1 MKLIKRIVIA
11 FALLGVLIVISIY
24 GYLQTT
30 KPTRNGTLTV
40 PGLQADVEV
49 IYDKWGIP
57 HIYAQQEEDAY
68 YALGYVHAQDR
79 LFQMEMLRRAAS
91 GRLAEVLGPELVE
104 VDKFFRTL
112 GINHFAKEHAAKFLS
127 SDTTAFQRAAHAY
140 QKGIN
145 QYINTG
151 KVPIEFSIMG
161 IPKREFT
168 PEDIY
173 LAVGFMSFGF
183 AEGFHA
189 DPVLQKI
196 KTEWGDEYLKDLAVQ
211 TPPDA
216 VLIKNH
222 NGELKPT
229 TTNQL
234 ISKINEAIEKIPVP
248 LLQGSNGWVVSGAKS
263 VSGFPILANDTHIGF
278 SQPAV
283 WYEAHI
289 EYPGFSF
296 YGHHL
301 AGIPFGLL
309 GNNRYCGFGLTMF
322 ENDDVD
328 FFVETPNE
336 EDSTYVQFQEGWE
349 KLKTRTEVIKVHGQ
363 EDINFLVQTSRHGP
377 IINGIVENVE
387 EAGSHIALSWL
398 LLQVE
403 NNAVQA
409 AYQLNRASTFN
420 EARDAVSKFSAPGLN
435 VMYADTDGNIAW
447 WAAAKLP
454 VRPAHVQSK
463 LFLDGASGNDEY
475 QGFYEFSKNPHA
487 INPPWGFVYSA
498 NNQPDSVDGILYPGY
513 YYPKSRAGRIAE
525 LLSVDKKFSVEDMK
539 AIQLDV
545 RSHQHAEAARII
557 ADALDS
563 FAEDA
568 ELGIIVQELKS
579 WNGDHSTTLIAPSI
593 YYNMLSQI
601 TYRSMQ
607 DEIGVTALKSL
618 HGTSVP
624 KNSYHSFMANASS
637 PWWDDVRTKDKK
649 ESREDIL
656 VQSARETVRLLKKIC
671 GNKPEQWTWGKIHS
685 LTHPHAFKDVKPLNT
700 FFNVGPFTVDGGN
713 EVLNNMLISLDTT
726 GYFPVIAG
734 PALRKITDFAN
745 LEQGETVSPTGQSGN
760 VMSIHYKD
768 QAEMF
773 ATGQYRKMMMN
784 RDEIVQQAKHK
795 LILKPMS
802 N

>member
-1 MKLIKRIVIA
+1 MKFIKRVLIA
-11 FALLGVLIVISIY
+11 FLLLGMLIIISIY
-24 GYLQTT
+24 GYLLTT
-30 KPTRNGTLTV
+30 KPTLSGTLAL
-40 PGLQADVEV
+40 PGLQAEVEV
-49 IYDKWGIP
+49 LYDEWGIP
-57 HIYAQQEEDAY
+57 HIYAQHETDAY

-91 GRLAEVLGPELVE
+91 GRLAEVLGPDLLE

-112 GINHFAKEHAAKFLS
+112 GINHFAKEHAAQFLS
-127 SDTTAFQRAAHAY
+127 GDTASFQRAAHAY

-145 QYINTG
+145 HFIHTG
-151 KVPIEFSIMG
+151 KTPLEFSVMG
-161 IPKREFT
+161 IPKAEFT

-196 KTEWGDEYLKDLAVQ
+196 KSEWGDEYLKDLAVQ
-211 TPPDA
+211 TPADA
-216 VLIKNH
+216 VTIKNH
-222 NGELKPT
+222 AGEIKPSVT
-229 TTNQL
+229 HQL
-234 ISKINEAIEKIPVP
+234 ISKINAAIEKIPVP
-248 LLQGSNGWVVSGAKS
+248 LLQGSNGWVVSGEGS

-278 SQPAV
+278 GQPAV
-283 WYEAHI
+283 WYEAHL

-309 GNNRYCGFGLTMF
+309 GNNRFCGFGLTMF

-328 FFVETPNE
+328 FFIETPHPD
-336 EDSTYVQFQEGWE
+336 DSTYVRFQEGWE
-349 KLKTRTEVIKVHGQ
+349 KLKTRTEVINVHGK
-363 EDINFLVQTSRHGP
+363 EAINFQVRTSRHGP
-377 IINGIVENVE
+377 LINGIVENVE
-387 EAGSHIALSWL
+387 EAGSPIALSWL

-403 NNAVQA
+403 NHAVQA
-409 AYQLNRASTFN
+409 AYQLNHASTFS
-420 EARDAVSKFSAPGLN
+420 EARAAVSRFSAPGLN

-475 QGFYEFSKNPHA
+475 QGYYAFDKNPQA

-525 LLSVDKKFSVEDMK
+525 LLAVDKKFSSEDMK
-539 AIQLDV
+539 TLQLDIV
-545 RSHQHAEAARII
+545 SHMQAETAHLI
-557 ADALDS
+557 ADALNAYS
-563 FAEDA
+563 NDA
-568 ELGIIVQELKS
+568 ELGVLVQALKT
-579 WNGDHSTTLIAPSI
+579 WNGEHTKTSIAPSVF
-593 YYNMLSQI
+593 YNMLSQI

-624 KNSYHSFMANASS
+624 KNSYHTFIANASS

-649 ESREDIL
+649 ESREEIL
-656 VQSARETVRLLKKIC
+656 VESATETIRLLKKIC
-671 GNKPEQWTWGKIHS
+671 GHKPEHWTWNKLHT
-685 LTHPHAFKDVKPLNT
+685 LTHPHAFKDVKPLDK
-700 FFNVGPFTVDGGN
+700 FFNVGPFEVDGGN
-713 EVLNNMLISLDTT
+713 EVLNNLLFSIDTT
-726 GYFPVIAG
+726 GYFPVMGG
-734 PALRKITDFAN
+734 PALRKVTDFAN
-745 LEQGETVSPTGQSGN
+745 MEQGETVSPTGQSGN
-760 VMSIHYKD
+760 VMSAHYKD
-768 QAEMF
+768 QADMF
-773 ATGQYRKMMMN
+773 ATGKYRKMLMN
-784 RDEIVQQAKHK
+784 REEIVRQAKHK
-795 LILKPMS
+795 LVLKPAS